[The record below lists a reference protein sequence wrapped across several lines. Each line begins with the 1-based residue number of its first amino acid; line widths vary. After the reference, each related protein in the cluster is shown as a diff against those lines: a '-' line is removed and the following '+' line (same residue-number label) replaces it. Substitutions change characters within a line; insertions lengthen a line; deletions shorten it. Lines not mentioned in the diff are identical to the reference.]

1 MPLPDSAASGPS
13 RSDSHVSDRAL
24 AAAIANLPA
33 CLVLVVPVTIL
44 AIVISRD
51 QIDAVRAVLWLA
63 LAVLSSVLGVLAYV
77 SFRRAP
83 TAVTASRTT
92 HALLLVALVVI
103 GVTLALG
110 TWANPQ
116 SNRSTILML
125 TVIPASTTAV
135 LAVFTAGRR
144 DLFAAGI
151 LPLTVVCVWGLATR
165 DDYVLRRMAL
175 LIGLGVLLMTF
186 LHHLVSRTA
195 LQSIRNQIHTEELA
209 AQLERDHQAV
219 ADAYTEL
226 AATNDRLL
234 HQALHDPLTGL
245 SNRRGTLDAL
255 DEMLAVATEAAPVAV
270 LYIDL
275 DRFKA
280 VNDALGHRG
289 GDRFLSVL
297 ADRLG
302 RTVVRDSIVGRM
314 GGDEFVVALPHL
326 QPADALTAAGQIVS
340 ALAQP
345 VHAEGREM
353 PSSVSIGV
361 ASSPVHGNTA
371 SEVLRN
377 ANAALYRAKYA
388 GRNRVEVFDEQMREE
403 LNARVE
409 REQELRRALEDG
421 EILPFFQPEIDA
433 STGQIVGAE
442 LLARW
447 LHSDGR
453 LTSARDF
460 IGLAAGAGLLE
471 RLTLAVIQGA
481 RQHIRRFAALGLPEG
496 FRFRANLGVEVT
508 SHWREHPIDQV
519 FDGIDPHLLTVDA
532 RESAVVGDLAAASAN
547 LADFRERGGR
557 VCLDDFA
564 RGVSSLSLLRRLPLD
579 EVRIDRASIDTI
591 TAHPHDRAI
600 VRSIIALVRELGM
613 AVTAEGVE
621 NGAQADTLI
630 ALGCVRQQGHLYAPA
645 LPAGAFENFLIDRL
659 AEVYRQPSGTSPTWE
674 TAELT

>member
-1 MPLPDSAASGPS
+1 VPGLGNPVSERPSGGN
-13 RSDSHVSDRAL
+13 VADRAL
-24 AAAIANLPA
+24 AAAVANLPA
-33 CLVLVVPVTIL
+33 CFGMLLPVTALGAFL
-44 AIVISRD
+44 ARGQFDTSRTVIWFAITS
-51 QIDAVRAVLWLA
+51 LGTGLGYLA
-63 LAVLSSVLGVLAYV
+63 FW
-77 SFRRAP
+77 SFRHDP
-83 TAVTASRTT
+83 PNGPASQRTMV
-92 HALLLVALVVI
+92 LLIVALVAA
-103 GVTLALG
+103 GLSLGLG
-110 TWANPQ
+110 TWANPT
-116 SNRSTILML
+116 SSRSIVLML

-135 LAVFTAGRR
+135 LAVVTAGRR
-144 DLFAAGI
+144 DLFAAGLI
-151 LPLTVVCVWGLATR
+151 PLTLVSVGTLAQR
-165 DDYVLRRMAL
+165 DDYVLRRMAV
-175 LIGLGVLLMTF
+175 LIGLGAGLMAV
-186 LHHLVSRTA
+186 LHHLISRTA
-195 LQSIRNQIHTEELA
+195 EESLRGQIRTEQLA

-219 ADAYTEL
+219 AVANAEL
-226 AATNDRLL
+226 ERSNDRLL
-234 HQALHDPLTGL
+234 HQALHDALTGL
-245 SNRRGTLDAL
+245 RNRRGTLDAL
-255 DEMLAVATEAAPVAV
+255 DDMLGTATNAHPVAV

-314 GGDEFVVALPHL
+314 GGDEFVVALPDV
-326 QPADALTAAGQIVS
+326 QPADALVVALQIVS

-361 ASSPVHGNTA
+361 ADSPVHGDTA

-377 ANAALYRAKYA
+377 ANAALYRAKAA

-403 LNARVE
+403 LYARVE

-447 LHSDGR
+447 LHRDGR

-460 IGLAAGAGLLE
+460 IDLAQGAGLLE

-496 FRFRANLGVEVT
+496 FRFRANLGIEVT
-508 SHWREHPIDQV
+508 SHWRDHPIDEV
-519 FDGIDPHLLTVDA
+519 FDGIDPNLLTVDA
-532 RESAVVGDLAAASAN
+532 RESAVVGDLSAASAN
-547 LADFRERGGR
+547 LAAFRARGGR

-579 EVRIDRASIDTI
+579 EVRIDRGSIDTI

-630 ALGCVRQQGHLYAPA
+630 ALGCVRQQGHLYSSA
-645 LPAGAFENFLIDRL
+645 LPAAAFENFLIERL
-659 AEVYRQPSGTSPTWE
+659 AENYRQLSHTAATWE

>member
-1 MPLPDSAASGPS
+1 MPGLDNAASERPS
-13 RSDSHVSDRAL
+13 GGSVADRAL
-24 AAAIANLPA
+24 AAAIANLPS
-33 CLVLVVPVTIL
+33 CFVMLVPVTAL
-44 AIVISRD
+44 GVVLSRD
-51 QIDAVRAVLWLA
+51 QVDTARAIVWFLVSGLGSGLGYLA
-63 LAVLSSVLGVLAYV
+63 FK
-77 SFRRAP
+77 SFHRGARGGPADQH
-83 TAVTASRTT
+83 TMT
-92 HALLLVALVVI
+92 LLLAAMVVAGL
-103 GVTLALG
+103 TLSLG
-110 TWANPQ
+110 TWANP
-116 SNRSTILML
+116 NSTRTIVLML

-135 LAVFTAGRR
+135 LAVVTAGRR
-144 DLFAAGI
+144 DLFAAG
-151 LPLTVVCVWGLATR
+151 LAPLTIVSVGTLLDR
-165 DDYVLRRMAL
+165 DDYVLRRMAA
-175 LIGLGVLLMTF
+175 LIGLGAAMMVI
-186 LHHLVSRTA
+186 LHHLISRTA
-195 LQSIRNQIHTEELA
+195 DDSIRGQIQTEQLA
-209 AQLERDHQAV
+209 AQLERDHHAV
-219 ADAYTEL
+219 ADANTEL
-226 AATNDRLL
+226 AQSNDRLL
-234 HQALHDPLTGL
+234 HQALHDALTGL
-245 SNRRGTLDAL
+245 RNRRGTLDAL
-255 DEMLAVATEAAPVAV
+255 DDMLTAATDAHPVGV

-302 RTVVRDSIVGRM
+302 RAVVRDSIVGRM
-314 GGDEFVVALPHL
+314 GGDEFVVALPDM
-326 QPADALTAAGQIVS
+326 QPHDALTAATQIVS

-361 ASSPVHGNTA
+361 ASSPVHGDTA

-377 ANAALYRAKYA
+377 ANAALYRAKYS

-447 LHSDGR
+447 LHRDGR
-453 LTSARDF
+453 LTSAHDF
-460 IGLAAGAGLLE
+460 IELAAGAGLLE
-471 RLTLAVIQGA
+471 RVTLAVIQGA
-481 RQHIRRFAALGLPEG
+481 RAHISRLAALGLPEG

-508 SHWREHPIDQV
+508 SHWRDHPIDEV
-519 FDGIDPHLLTVDA
+519 FDGIDPRLLTVDA
-532 RESAVVGDLAAASAN
+532 REAAVVGDLAAASAN
-547 LADFRERGGR
+547 LAAFRARGGR

-579 EVRIDRASIDTI
+579 EVRIDRGSIDTI

-630 ALGCVRQQGHLYAPA
+630 ALGCVRQQGHLYSSA
-645 LPAGAFENFLIDRL
+645 LPAAAFENFLIDRL
-659 AEVYRQPSGTSPTWE
+659 AENYRHPTPTTPTWE

>member
-1 MPLPDSAASGPS
+1 
-13 RSDSHVSDRAL
+13 L
-24 AAAIANLPA
+24 AAAIANLPP
-33 CLVLVVPVTIL
+33 CFVMLVPVTAL
-44 AIVISRD
+44 GVLLSRD
-51 QIDAVRAVLWLA
+51 QVDTFRAVVWFLVSGLGSGLGYLA
-63 LAVLSSVLGVLAYV
+63 FM
-77 SFRRAP
+77 SFHRRAP
-83 TAVTASRTT
+83 DEPADRKTVT
-92 HALLLVALVVI
+92 LLLAAMVVAGL
-103 GVTLALG
+103 TLSLG
-110 TWANPQ
+110 TWANP
-116 SNRSTILML
+116 NSTRTIVLML

-135 LAVFTAGRR
+135 LAVVTAGRR
-144 DLFAAGI
+144 DLFAAG
-151 LPLTVVCVWGLATR
+151 LVPLTAVSVGTLLAR
-165 DDYVLRRMAL
+165 EDYVLRRMAV
-175 LIGLGVLLMTF
+175 LIGLGAVMIAI
-186 LHHLVSRTA
+186 LHHLISRTA
-195 LQSIRNQIHTEELA
+195 EESIRGQIQTEQLA
-209 AQLERDHQAV
+209 AQLERDHHAV
-219 ADAYTEL
+219 ADANTEL
-226 AATNDRLL
+226 AQSNDRLL
-234 HQALHDPLTGL
+234 HQALHDALTGL
-245 SNRRGTLDAL
+245 RNRRGTLDAL
-255 DEMLAVATEAAPVAV
+255 DVMLTAATDARPVGV

-302 RTVVRDSIVGRM
+302 RAVVRDSIVGRM
-314 GGDEFVVALPHL
+314 GGDEFVVALPDV
-326 QPADALTAAGQIVS
+326 QPHDALTVAVQIVS

-377 ANAALYRAKYA
+377 ANAALYRAKYS

-433 STGQIVGAE
+433 STGRIVGAE

-447 LHSDGR
+447 LHRDGR
-453 LTSARDF
+453 LTSAHDF
-460 IGLAAGAGLLE
+460 IDLAAGAGLLE
-471 RLTLAVIQGA
+471 RVTLAVIQGA
-481 RQHIRRFAALGLPEG
+481 RSHISRLAALGLPEG

-508 SHWREHPIDQV
+508 SHWRDHPIDEV
-519 FDGIDPHLLTVDA
+519 FDGIDPRLLTVDA

-547 LADFRERGGR
+547 LAAFRARGGR

-630 ALGCVRQQGHLYAPA
+630 ALGCVRQQGHLYSSA
-645 LPAGAFENFLIDRL
+645 LPAAAFENFLIDRL
-659 AEVYRQPSGTSPTWE
+659 AENYRHPSPITPTWE